1 MSSDGSAS
9 ISNQAMHT
17 KLRSLTTIKE
27 HSVMKSK
34 NGLPP
39 IHPGEFLREILEELG
54 TSQAECARAIGV
66 SPMRISHVIKGDR
79 PVTAELALLLGRVFG
94 QSPEYWLNLQS
105 IYDLKIAQ
113 RAMGN
118 KLRSVRQLAAA

>member
-1 MSSDGSAS
+1 
-9 ISNQAMHT
+9 
-17 KLRSLTTIKE
+17 
-27 HSVMKSK
+27 MKSK
-34 NGLPP
+34 NGFPA
-39 IHPGEFLREILEELG
+39 IHPGEFLREFLEELS

-79 PVTAELALLLGRVFG
+79 PVTAELALLLGRVLG

-118 KLRSVRQLAAA
+118 KLRSVRQLATA